1 MGAEKTDEELMLAY
15 AQGDV
20 RAFDALYQRQR
31 GMLYRFILR
40 SVHESRQRRRV
51 VSGDLEPR

>member
-31 GMLYRFILR
+31 GMLYRFICAA
-40 SVHESRQRRRV
+40 STIGPAPTSCSRRP
-51 VSGDLEPR
+51 GAA